1 VSETSAETIT
11 DFGPWNPGIGSDLP
25 ARLLPLSTILV
36 PDNVFTSVA
45 EACELRELT
54 GLELEQLV
62 VFRPQRLVVH
72 ELLIRI
78 TGDIS
83 VPDGNKVEDLGI
95 NFRRITH
102 AILTR
107 HLQPHMREIVRTYE
121 TVRRDI
127 AQLWSPRSRRRSTSL
142 RQTWRAPSRNMPDS
156 PDGCVRCAGRATA
169 PSPWLATR
177 TIGRARNAFSASGA

>member
-1 VSETSAETIT
+1 MSETSAETIS

-25 ARLLPLSTILV
+25 ARLLPLSTIFLA
-36 PDNVFTSVA
+36 DNVFTSVA

-102 AILTR
+102 TILTR
-107 HLQPHMREIVRTYE
+107 HLQPRMREIVRPHLE
-121 TVRRDI
+121 G
-127 AQLWSPRSRRRSTSL
+127 AL
-142 RQTWRAPSRNMPDS
+142 RLPNPAPEDPLR
-156 PDGCVRCAGRATA
+156 VAGLLGHHQAERIGALGPTA
-169 PSPWLATR
+169 
-177 TIGRARNAFSASGA
+177 